1 MPEMRKGTQYMKCEH
16 CQHEFDISPADVRS
30 GHRLLCGDS
39 TSNDDLALLMSGE
52 TADIVFTSPPYNA
65 GDNSLG
71 GNKNMTEQKYANDS
85 DDKPT
90 EEYLSFLMAVILNV
104 QQHSLYQFINLQQLA
119 GNKIAVI
126 ELLHALRNHFCDVS
140 IWHKGG
146 GQPAMCESVMNS
158 RFEYIFIFATEP
170 NPTRQIK
177 TNVFRNISNVFEL
190 NPSGKNSFSDVH
202 AAVFPVAFAEHY
214 IAMGAK
220 QGAIVLEPFCGSG
233 TSIIACHKNN
243 RRCMAVEIDP
253 LYVDICVQRWEDFTG
268 KKAIRIRKEQ
278 DEN

>member
-1 MPEMRKGTQYMKCEH
+1 MICQH
-16 CQHEFDISPADVRS
+16 CQYEFDIATAEVSG

-39 TSNDDLALLMSGE
+39 ANASDLAYLMRGE
-52 TADIVFTSPPYNA
+52 IADIVFTSPPYNA

-85 DDKPT
+85 DDKPQD
-90 EEYLSFLMAVILNV
+90 EYLAFLLSVIVNA
-104 QQHSLYQFINLQQLA
+104 QKHSNYQFVNIQQLA

-126 ELLHALRNHFCDVS
+126 EMLYALRDHFCDVA

-158 RFEYIFIFATEP
+158 RFEYIFIFATES

-177 TNVFRNISNVFEL
+177 TNVFRDISNVFEL
-190 NPSGKNSFSDVH
+190 NPSGKNDFSAIH
-202 AAVFPVAFAEHY
+202 AAVFPVEFAEHF
-214 IAMGAK
+214 ISMATPSGAC
-220 QGAIVLEPFCGSG
+220 VLDPFCGSG
-233 TSIIACHKNN
+233 TTIIASQKLG

-253 LYVDICVQRWEDFTG
+253 LYVDICVQRWEEFTG
-268 KKAIRIRKEQ
+268 KKAIRIRK
-278 DEN
+278 DNNEN

>member
-1 MPEMRKGTQYMKCEH
+1 MICEH
-16 CQHEFDISPADVRS
+16 CQYEFDILPADVRG

-39 TSNDDLALLMSGE
+39 TSGDDLAYLMGGE
-52 TADIVFTSPPYNA
+52 IADIVFTSPPYNA

-85 DDKPT
+85 DDKPS
-90 EEYLSFLMAVILNV
+90 EEYLSFLMSAILNV
-104 QQHSLYQFINLQQLA
+104 QKHSLYQFINIQQLA

-126 ELLHALRNHFCDVS
+126 DMLYALREHFCDVA
-140 IWHKGG
+140 IWYKGG

-158 RFEYIFIFATEP
+158 RFEYIFIFAAEC
-170 NPTRQIK
+170 NPKRQIK
-177 TNVFRNISNVFEL
+177 TNAFRDISNVFEL
-190 NPSGKNSFSDVH
+190 NPSGKNDFSDVH
-202 AAVFPVAFAEHY
+202 AAVFPVEFAEHF
-214 IAMGAK
+214 ISMGAK

-233 TSIIACHKNN
+233 TTIIASQKLG

-278 DEN
+278 Q